1 MNKAIVIV
9 AAAVLLFVTVAVPVF
24 PQEQVSFK
32 LLGGLVQVQGDDY
45 NKGVLGAYA
54 YARDTSASIE
64 GGYRRLK
71 SGWDFQ
77 AEIVN
82 YWGSHIGVGIGGGY
96 YRVTNTS
103 GVTGTASGIGP
114 AVSFSSTYT
123 PKISVIPFFINV
135 HYKVRLGPSFGLD
148 VFAGPVFQVV
158 QFGFKREDTSNYGSL
173 EELETFNASD
183 TALGLQ
189 GGLSFSIRVSRWLA
203 LIADGFYRS
212 SKVSN
217 IKGNWFLNT
226 TTTSGT
232 VTRSSSSYYFWTY
245 NDTQGSVYPRF
256 GFFDSSGLT
265 GENISGA
272 RKAGLNLSG
281 LAAMVGLK
289 LSI

>member
-1 MNKAIVIV
+1 MNKAVVIAV
-9 AAAVLLFVTVAVPVF
+9 AAAFLFVVVPAF

-32 LLGGLVQVQGDDY
+32 LLGGLARVQGDDY
-45 NKGVLGAYA
+45 NKGILGAYDF
-54 YARDTSASIE
+54 ARDTSDSIS
-64 GGYRRLK
+64 GGYKKLE

-82 YWGSHIGVGIGGGY
+82 YWGAHIGVGIGGGY

-103 GVTGTASGIGP
+103 GVTGTAPVVGP
-114 AVSFSSTYT
+114 VYSFSSTYS
-123 PKISVIPFFINV
+123 PKISVIPFFINL
-135 HYKVRLGPSFGLD
+135 HYKIQLGPTFGLD

-158 QFGFKREDTSNYGSL
+158 QFGFKREATSSLDSL
-173 EELETFNASD
+173 EEFETFNASD

-189 GGLSFSIRVSRWLA
+189 GGLSFSLRILRRIA
-203 LIADGFYRS
+203 LVAEGFYRS

-232 VTRSSSSYYFWTY
+232 VTQSDSSYYYWYY
-245 NDTQGSVYPRF
+245 NDTQGLVYPRF
-256 GFFDSSGLT
+256 GFFDSAGPT

-281 LAAMVGLK
+281 LAAMIGLK
-289 LSI
+289 FSL